1 MGITQILTCSP
12 LWWLPNQVS
21 FVNMAQNTLEMCPYW
36 EPVPIYYISGHW
48 FVSSDLTVGQRRKK
62 KMFVPPP
69 QISKYKKSFI
79 KKK

>member
-1 MGITQILTCSP
+1 
-12 LWWLPNQVS
+12 
-21 FVNMAQNTLEMCPYW
+21 MAQNTLEMCPYW

-69 QISKYKKSFI
+69 SKFLNTKRASL
-79 KKK
+79 KKKKLKSVDSGVKQI